1 MFTNILELIPK
12 SFFLYLN
19 ISEIEVFATIV
30 PPKLIFLNFF
40 SNSWHNSHSSI
51 HDILDLIEKPLI
63 VVVDKTVKWQEILFI
78 NKEIK
83 WRGT

>member
-30 PPKLIFLNFF
+30 PPKLIF
-40 SNSWHNSHSSI
+40 
-51 HDILDLIEKPLI
+51 
-63 VVVDKTVKWQEILFI
+63 
-78 NKEIK
+78 
-83 WRGT
+83 